1 MTMTPSASHHH
12 HRDIKPDNILLTAD
26 GHIRLGDF
34 GSCLRVLEDGMV
46 RVGKFNGRDPLLMN
60 HCPNICQIMFH
71 VDYSF
76 SQHIK
81 CLKCGSW
88 SFLNQSPCRFTHL

>member
-46 RVGKFNGRDPLLMN
+46 SVGKFDGRDPLLIIAQTSVKSCFMLTTVS
-60 HCPNICQIMFH
+60 HNI
-71 VDYSF
+71 
-76 SQHIK
+76 
-81 CLKCGSW
+81 
-88 SFLNQSPCRFTHL
+88 